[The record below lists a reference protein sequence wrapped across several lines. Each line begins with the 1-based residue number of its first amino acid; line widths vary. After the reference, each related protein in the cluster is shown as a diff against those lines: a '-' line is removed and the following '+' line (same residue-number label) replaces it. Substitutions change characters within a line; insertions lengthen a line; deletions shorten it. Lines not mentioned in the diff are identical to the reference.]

1 MTESQEPQ
9 AHRPPPQSN
18 GAPPPPAGDAP
29 GLPAH
34 RCLEW
39 CPICRTAE
47 VLRENA
53 TPELRASLAEAQQ
66 EALLTLRALIDTYLS
81 QPPRPDAPDPP
92 PEEQGIRDI
101 PIG

>member
-1 MTESQEPQ
+1 MSQN
-9 AHRPPPQSN
+9 PPQSN
-18 GAPPPPAGDAP
+18 GDQPPPQADGA
-29 GLPAH
+29 GLPPH

-53 TPELRASLAEAQQ
+53 TPELRASLAEAQH
-66 EALLTLRALIDTYLS
+66 EALLTLRALIDTYLTS
-81 QPPRPDAPDPP
+81 APAPGDAAEAAADQ
-92 PEEQGIRDI
+92 QGIRDI